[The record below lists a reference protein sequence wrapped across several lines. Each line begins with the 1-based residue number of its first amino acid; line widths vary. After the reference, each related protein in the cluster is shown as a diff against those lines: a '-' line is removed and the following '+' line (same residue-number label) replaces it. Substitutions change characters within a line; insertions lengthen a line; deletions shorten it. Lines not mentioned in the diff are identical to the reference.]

1 MKTGLIAGLVASLL
15 MGASFADDAVEHERM
30 IQKSEE
36 FQKRFEGTSPE
47 QQKQMLERR
56 NERLKMTEDE
66 RVQIHGGQGS
76 QVSGFKKKNGHR
88 QS

>member
-1 MKTGLIAGLVASLL
+1 MKKGLIALLASLL
-15 MGASFADDAVEHERM
+15 VGASFADDAVEYERM

-36 FQKRFEGTSPE
+36 FQKRFESASPE

-56 NERLKMTEDE
+56 NERLKMTKDE
-66 RVQIHGGQGS
+66 RVQMHGGQGS
-76 QVSGFKKKNGHR
+76 QGSGFKKHNGHR

>member
-15 MGASFADDAVEHERM
+15 VGASFADHAVEHERM

-36 FQKRFEGTSPE
+36 FQKRFEGASPE
-47 QQKQMLERR
+47 QQKQMLDRR
-56 NERLKMTEDE
+56 NERLKMTKEE
-66 RVQIHGGQGS
+66 HMQMHNGHGS
-76 QVSGFKKKNGHR
+76 QDSGSKKQNGNS

>member
-1 MKTGLIAGLVASLL
+1 MKKGLIAVLASLL
-15 MGASFADDAVEHERM
+15 VGASFADDAVEYERM

-36 FQKRFEGTSPE
+36 FQKRFESASPE

-56 NERLKMTEDE
+56 NERLKMTKEK
-66 RVQIHGGQGS
+66 RVQMHGGQGS
-76 QVSGFKKKNGHR
+76 QGSGFKKQNGHR

>member
-15 MGASFADDAVEHERM
+15 VGASFADHAVEHERM

-36 FQKRFEGTSPE
+36 FQKRFEGASPE

-66 RVQIHGGQGS
+66 RVQIHGGQGW
-76 QVSGFKKKNGHR
+76 QVSGFKKQNGHR

>member
-36 FQKRFEGTSPE
+36 FEKRFEGASPE
-47 QQKQMLERR
+47 QQKQMLDRR
-56 NERLKMTEDE
+56 NERLKMSKEE
-66 RVQIHGGQGS
+66 RVQMHGGQGS
-76 QVSGFKKKNGHR
+76 QVSGFKKQNGHR

>member
-1 MKTGLIAGLVASLL
+1 MKKGLIAGLVASLL
-15 MGASFADDAVEHERM
+15 VGASFADDAVEHERM

-36 FQKRFEGTSPE
+36 FQKRFEGASPE

-56 NERLKMTEDE
+56 NERLKMTKDE
-66 RVQIHGGQGS
+66 RVQMHGGQGS
-76 QVSGFKKKNGHR
+76 QGSGFKKQNGHR